1 MAASSSISKSK
12 RSRPSDAR
20 RAPQAQDV
28 PPDVLTAF
36 ETIKRAAA
44 EQAKVYD
51 AEHAARERRER
62 STPPPTGP
70 CTRIEIARL
79 DAAREAARKVQILAD
94 ALVSLAECAEDE
106 FEDIETAI
114 AVVLSVARRQSD
126 LAFVLVGALDAP
138 KSYLGNTTPEIVSR
152 ASNG

>member
-1 MAASSSISKSK
+1 MPMAKRARIANSK
-12 RSRPSDAR
+12 RSRPSEAR
-20 RAPQAQDV
+20 TASQGQAV
-28 PPDVLTAF
+28 PPHVRAAF
-36 ETIKRAAA
+36 ETIRTAAV
-44 EQAKVYD
+44 EQAKVD
-51 AEHAARERRER
+51 ETERAARER

-138 KSYLGNTTPEIVSR
+138 KSYLSNTTPEIVSR